1 MARQRNKNRRV
12 LGPYPKRDGFQ
23 IVDVKENGER
33 EHFVYSTQEEAD
45 AAIAALRNEINRP
58 KKTIRDAL
66 NDYETYMRDDKGNKE
81 NSIDQTG
88 RKLRRFFDALDVALT
103 DLTPD
108 KCAALYQAMRTSK
121 RKPQKR
127 NPLPDGKVPAPTTEP
142 KPISV
147 DYHRNALSET
157 KTFLRWCVKKGWLP
171 SNPLEDVEGV
181 GRRSHGKEQLR
192 IDEARKW
199 LVKAVELAEAGEDGA
214 VAAMMTLLLGIRCS
228 EVVSR
233 VVRDLDDDGRLLW
246 IPDSKTAK
254 GRRTLVVPDELR
266 PYLQEL
272 AEGKKPQDLL
282 LGYHDRAWPRAWVQR
297 ICEEAGVPVVTAHGN
312 RGLHGTLSI
321 EAGVTPRAVAD
332 ALGHESFQQTTARSY
347 VQPEAMGQAKQ
358 KRALTVLNGGKARD
372 ADAA

>member
-12 LGPYPKRDGFQ
+12 LGPYPKGDGFQ

-33 EHFVYSTQEEAD
+33 EHFKFSTKEAAD
-45 AAIAALRNEINRP
+45 AAIAALTDEINRP

-66 NDYETYMRDDKGNKE
+66 NDYETYMRVDKGNKE

-88 RKLRRFFDALDVALT
+88 RKLRRFFDDLDIALN
-103 DLTPD
+103 DLTFA
-108 KCAALYQAMRTSK
+108 KCEALYTAMRTSK

-127 NPLPDGKVPAPTTEP
+127 NPPPAGSTPTPVPEP
-142 KPISV
+142 KSISV

-157 KTFLRWCVKKGWLP
+157 KTFLRWCVKKGWLA

-181 GRRSHGKEQLR
+181 GKRSHGKEQLR

-199 LVKAVELAEAGEDGA
+199 LAKAVELAEAGEDGA

-282 LGYHDRAWPRAWVQR
+282 LGYHDRAWPRTWVQR